1 MQIQTNSARRSWGG
15 MPFQTGAS
23 PVYKQQFREDLPV
36 KFQLSQD
43 EYFGEFREMNSIPQT
58 DLFIFQVALLL
69 LGALVGNAAPRAV
82 GPPPVRPPVKREVE
96 PSGPPPVRPPLKR
109 EAEPSGPPPV
119 RPPVKREAEPSVG
132 SPVRAQL

>member
-1 MQIQTNSARRSWGG
+1 

-36 KFQLSQD
+36 KIQLSQD
-43 EYFGEFREMNSIPQT
+43 EYFGEFREINSISKT
-58 DLFIFQVALLL
+58 DLSIFQVALLL

-82 GPPPVRPPVKREVE
+82 GPPVRPPVKREAEPSGPPVRPPVKRE
-96 PSGPPPVRPPLKR
+96 
-109 EAEPSGPPPV
+109 AEPSGPPV

-132 SPVRAQL
+132 PLVRPPVKREAEPSVGCWICQ

>member
-1 MQIQTNSARRSWGG
+1 M
-15 MPFQTGAS
+15 
-23 PVYKQQFREDLPV
+23 

-69 LGALVGNAAPRAV
+69 LGALVGNAAPRAKPPTKREAEPSV
-82 GPPPVRPPVKREVE
+82 GPPPVRPPVKRE
-96 PSGPPPVRPPLKR
+96 
-109 EAEPSGPPPV
+109 AEPSVGPPPV